1 MKAPTTYAEW
11 ADCLQLFTSGTDDAE
26 ALERMR
32 QGNLD
37 MTAGVAERFASR
49 VNEALQ
55 TRLKR
60 MNDRFSRSMQ
70 VSVDTNSLTNALL
83 LARKEFQ
90 LLMNFV
96 SMPVIPSEQSDLL
109 KKALRDQA
117 NSMQS
122 SLESSCR
129 NDRSGVLLHCIRN
142 NKINTLD

>member
-11 ADCLQLFTSGTDDAE
+11 ADCLQLFASGTDDAE
-26 ALERMR
+26 VLERMR

-37 MTAGVAERFASR
+37 MTAGVAECFASR